1 MAARRPFTPRGPR
14 PHAGAFPLYP
24 GLVGILG
31 HPRGRIMAGYP
42 HSLRRLCPLTQGR
55 QGTFLRAVLPR
66 AEFRPYITGCVE
78 ME

>member
-14 PHAGAFPLYP
+14 PRAGAFPLYP
-24 GLVGILG
+24 GQVGILG

-55 QGTFLRAVLPR
+55 QGTFSRGRPSSFGIPAIYNRLR
-66 AEFRPYITGCVE
+66 
-78 ME
+78 